1 MDHSQTTL
9 SSYATA
15 DGSPSLYHH
24 QFGEAFHHST
34 GALMETE
41 QKFLEP
47 ADLKA
52 FKDAGHHELAFLDVC
67 MGLGYETIATYQ
79 QLQSLGLRCWTH
91 AIDISPAPLR
101 HALANHFFRNLW
113 SHKALCLLE
122 KLATK
127 GYWQEPLFGEG
138 WGIWQDARAAI
149 CDLTDS
155 YHLIYLDAF
164 SPKVC
169 PELWTMD
176 FLARLVELLY
186 DGGRLVTY
194 CRSAAVRKA
203 LLDCGCDIYSLPGPA
218 HSSTWSLGTVAIKR
232 GCGGDA
238 LWWSDQQPFC
248 ELSALEQEHLDT
260 KSAIPYRDPYLTATK
275 SHIIH
280 NRAKEQAAS
289 PLPSAKHLRLKWTQ

>member
-1 MDHSQTTL
+1 MDDPQPTL

-24 QFGEAFHHST
+24 QFGEAFHHSA

-41 QKFLEP
+41 QKFLQP
-47 ADLKA
+47 AQLQA

-79 QLQSLGLRCWTH
+79 QLQSLGLRCLAH

-101 HALANHFFRNLW
+101 HALTNQCFRNLW
-113 SHKALCLLE
+113 SQKAVCLLE

-127 GYWQEPLFGEG
+127 GYWQEPFGEG
-138 WGIWQDARAAI
+138 RAIWQDARTATSG
-149 CDLTDS
+149 LTNS

-169 PELWTMD
+169 PELWTID
-176 FLARLVELLY
+176 FLARLVDLLY

-203 LLDCGCDIYSLPGPA
+203 LLDCGCDIYSLPGPPD
-218 HSSTWSLGTVAIKR
+218 SSTWSLGTVAIKPDSD
-232 GCGGDA
+232 GHA
-238 LWWSDQQPFC
+238 LWWADQQPFC
-248 ELSALEQEHLDT
+248 ELSDMEQEHLHT
-260 KSAIPYRDPYLTATK
+260 KSAIPYRDPDLTATK
-275 SHIIH
+275 SHIIRT
-280 NRAKEQAAS
+280 RATEQAAS
-289 PLPSAKHLRLKWTQ
+289 PLPSAKHLRLKWTR